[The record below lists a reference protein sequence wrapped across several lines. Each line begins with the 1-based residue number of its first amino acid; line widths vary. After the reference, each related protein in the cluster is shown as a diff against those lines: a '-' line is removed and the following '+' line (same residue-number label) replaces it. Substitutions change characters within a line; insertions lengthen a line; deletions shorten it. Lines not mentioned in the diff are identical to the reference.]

1 MPNYSN
7 YAYSKGGG
15 VRVWTNGFAINE
27 PSFYGYV
34 FLENTVVNY
43 NLGKFTGKTY
53 RSIVTGHIYYQ
64 IEASFNKTSGLS
76 SITQGERAWVWAYDL
91 TTQPYGSPDVTTND
105 TKKYNPPNEPT
116 TKPTTSNPT
125 YKDPNSYW
133 DWTRHYSIGTYNNP
147 ANIRLTAS
155 PYGVIAVANIPAGVE
170 IYVDLRPQYWQG
182 DWRPARIAQ
191 GKAGWVHKSVISATK
206 ITASPTVTTPT
217 QNYNPTYNP
226 PQNQNNNQNESGGAG
241 DGKSDSTY
249 LFGAVAL
256 GLLLLTGGKS
266 GLF

>member
-27 PSFYGYV
+27 PSVYGYV

-64 IEASFNKTSGLS
+64 IEANFNKTSGLS

-91 TTQPYGSPDVTTND
+91 FTQPHGSPDVTTND
-105 TKKYNPPNEPT
+105 TKKYSPPNEPQIKPIST
-116 TKPTTSNPT
+116 STATPTQATSSDKIDFSASAGTKLYFTP
-125 YKDPNSYW
+125 YA
-133 DWTRHYSIGTYNNP
+133 
-147 ANIRLTAS
+147 ANIRS
-155 PYGVIAVANIPAGVE
+155 HF
-170 IYVDLRPQYWQG
+170 DL
-182 DWRPARIAQ
+182 
-191 GKAGWVHKSVISATK
+191 KK
-206 ITASPTVTTPT
+206 ILRVTTAGEQIWVRPDLQRSDGYMPIYLGPGKGAGLIHISVVKEYKQGT
-217 QNYNPTYNP
+217 IITNPS
-226 PQNQNNNQNESGGAG
+226 NNQNPLPVFPNLPTKPNEGGAG
-241 DGKSDSTY
+241 GSGDSTY

-256 GLLLLTGGKS
+256 GLLILTGGKS
-266 GLF
+266 LF